1 MIKCDPPLISFF
13 LEYLSQELYASLE
26 RQLLLVSGAESQL
39 LTFLD
44 EDSVM
49 QIVGQRQMADKDLL
63 LFVVTD
69 HGCEDSAGGTHWTLL
84 AYDKAD
90 NCFRHYNSA
99 GGISNRQADGLV
111 RAIIPGLRRFG
122 LSPPIQIIQADTPK
136 QENGYDCG
144 AYVLAFAESLCEHL
158 ASGRKGTVDLS
169 NITPGYITQFRRRL
183 HDIILQKAELY
194 KSKQQSA

>member
-1 MIKCDPPLISFF
+1 MAQTKVLKCL
-13 LEYLSQELYASLE
+13 
-26 RQLLLVSGAESQL
+26 
-39 LTFLD
+39 
-44 EDSVM
+44 
-49 QIVGQRQMADKDLL
+49 
-63 LFVVTD
+63 
-69 HGCEDSAGGTHWTLL
+69 C
-84 AYDKAD
+84 
-90 NCFRHYNSA
+90 
-99 GGISNRQADGLV
+99 
-111 RAIIPGLRRFG
+111 RRFG

-144 AYVLAFAESLCEHL
+144 AYVLGEQINGFIDRSTFAVLTSESVAAAFAESLCEHL